1 MTTTTPTPTA
11 SRSTTRVPK
20 TELSGLM
27 GSLLKRLMRKQ
38 LGAVPEP
45 AEVFWHNKPVIKD
58 MSAFGRKIAK
68 WDQLAP
74 DLTTYA
80 HMAVA
85 SQVGCS
91 WCLDF
96 NYFHA
101 HNEGLDERKAS
112 EVPRWR
118 ESDVFTSL
126 ERDVMEYAEAM
137 TATPPR
143 VTDDLS
149 ARLLE
154 QLGPAALVEL
164 TAIVGFANLSTR
176 GNVAM
181 GIESQE
187 FSAVCALPLARPSV
201 RSAESA

>member
-101 HNEGLDERKAS
+101 HNEGLDER
-112 EVPRWR
+112 
-118 ESDVFTSL
+118 T
-126 ERDVMEYAEAM
+126 
-137 TATPPR
+137 
-143 VTDDLS
+143 
-149 ARLLE
+149 
-154 QLGPAALVEL
+154 
-164 TAIVGFANLSTR
+164 
-176 GNVAM
+176 
-181 GIESQE
+181 
-187 FSAVCALPLARPSV
+187 
-201 RSAESA
+201 

>member
-1 MTTTTPTPTA
+1 MTTTTPTNSA
-11 SRSTTRVPK
+11 ATTRVPK
-20 TELSGLM
+20 TEISGLM
-27 GSLLKRLMRKQ
+27 GGLLKRLMRKQ
-38 LGAVPEP
+38 LGTVPEP
-45 AEVFWHNKPVIKD
+45 AEVFWHNKAVIKD
-58 MSAFGRKIAK
+58 MSGFGRKIAK

-74 DLTTYA
+74 DLTTFA

-96 NYFHA
+96 NYFRA
-101 HNEGLDERKAS
+101 HNEGLDELKAS

-118 ESDVFTSL
+118 ESNVFTPL

-137 TATPPR
+137 TETPPR
-143 VTDDLS
+143 VTDELA

-154 QLGPAALVEL
+154 QLGAPALVEL
-164 TAIVGFANLSTR
+164 TAVVGFANLSTR

-181 GIESQE
+181 GIKSQE
-187 FSAVCALPLARPSV
+187 FSAVCALPLARRTARAST
-201 RSAESA
+201 SA